1 MREQL
6 NQLQRLEAELHEVN
20 QALAEAA
27 RPLLDWP
34 EELDP
39 QQRHEVAEEL
49 RVRLGRWDLVTQQI
63 SRVIRSGNPNDPGTP
78 KFDEGGLR

>member
-1 MREQL
+1 MSEQL
-6 NQLQRLEAELHEVN
+6 AQLQRLQAELHEVN
-20 QALAEAA
+20 QELAEAA

-63 SRVIRSGNPNDPGTP
+63 SRVIRSGSASGQGTP
-78 KFDEGGLR
+78 SRNEGGSQ